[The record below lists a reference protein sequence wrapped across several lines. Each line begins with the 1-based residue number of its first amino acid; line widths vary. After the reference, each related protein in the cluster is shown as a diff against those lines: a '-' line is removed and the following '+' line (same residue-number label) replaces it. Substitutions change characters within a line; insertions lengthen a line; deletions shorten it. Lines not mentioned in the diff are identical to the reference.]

1 VTKKLEKIFFNFQP
15 LSLLLET
22 VREIMSSVTL
32 ELVASVRNPFAS
44 KKRKI
49 IIELKEIISIKTL
62 LLDVGFKESELE
74 FLIPILNGTRTTHDQ
89 LLSNN
94 DHIWITLPIGGG

>member
-1 VTKKLEKIFFNFQP
+1 MTKKLEKIFFNFQP

-22 VREIMSSVTL
+22 VREIMSFVTL

-44 KKRKI
+44 KKRKK
-49 IIELKEIISIKTL
+49 IIELTEIISIKTL
-62 LLDVGFKESELE
+62 LLEVGFQESELK
-74 FLIPILNGTRTTHDQ
+74 FLISILNGNRTTHDQ